1 MRNPVP
7 SPKEP
12 SAQAHSE
19 PGRKALM
26 ADPVLNPDELLS
38 LARLFAYPESVAE
51 AESPAPVAAGTELPA
66 RSTLPP
72 AATLS
77 LENEYVRLFINALP
91 EVPCPPYG
99 SVYLEGS
106 LMSSSTVRLRRIYWS
121 YGFDSVEMPDHISV
135 ELEFL
140 AVLAALGEQ
149 AESREDY
156 LEILDHLRSW
166 TPEFFRRVDQHD
178 RTGYYRQAAAR
189 ATRLLFPELGEARR
203 DDPL

>member
-1 MRNPVP
+1 MSVP
-7 SPKEP
+7 
-12 SAQAHSE
+12 
-19 PGRKALM
+19 LL
-26 ADPVLNPDELLS
+26 DPNELLT
-38 LARLFAYPESVAE
+38 LARLFAYPDPGSEPE
-51 AESPAPVAAGTELPA
+51 AGGQGAAVAGTE
-66 RSTLPP
+66 P
-72 AATLS
+72 AAAPGCPTAAALS

-121 YGFDSVEMPDHISV
+121 YGFDSVEMPDHVSV

-140 AVLAALGEQ
+140 AVLAALGDQ
-149 AESREDY
+149 PESRDDY
-156 LEILDHLRSW
+156 AEVLDHLRAW

-189 ATRLLFPELGEARR
+189 ATRLLLPER
-203 DDPL
+203 DAGGGDGR